1 MLTALSSIFLVG
13 SCQIFDQVKV
23 VLTNIWQAR
32 PSPLF
37 LKKLQPE
44 SDRAMVTAIAVMVTI
59 VLARRGK

>member
-1 MLTALSSIFLVG
+1 MLTALSCIFLVG

-23 VLTNIWQAR
+23 VLKNIW

-37 LKKLQPE
+37 LKIRQPE

-59 VLARRGK
+59 VLARGGK